1 MKIDSLL
8 YQSTKVLIKKFFNL
22 LICKPAILE
31 NMISSL
37 LQYSTYVATFI
48 YSPIRL
54 LLFIC
59 LSLATKN
66 VFLKNCKLLRM
77 NMIMRHRKYMNMK
90 NVWGWSFFFDVLVIY
105 DICINT
111 KISLQWGS
119 NSRPLVY
126 KTSALTTEL
135 WRR

>member
-1 MKIDSLL
+1 ML
-8 YQSTKVLIKKFFNL
+8 V
-22 LICKPAILE
+22 CKPAILE

-66 VFLKNCKLLRM
+66 VFFKNCKLLRM

-111 KISLQWGS
+111 KNKPPVRIE
-119 NSRPLVY
+119 
-126 KTSALTTEL
+126 LTTPGLQDQCSNHWAMEAL
-135 WRR
+135 YEISKCIYPYKSCKPG